1 MPPTSAHGAKMN
13 TDLQED
19 VHRALGILKAEKK
32 IGDIKDKVDAVLR
45 VDPEI
50 KNAIRRVKANA

>member
-1 MPPTSAHGAKMN
+1 MKSSELPHTV
-13 TDLQED
+13 LFED
-19 VHRALGILKAEKK
+19 VHKALGIMKAEKK

-45 VDPEI
+45 ADPDI